1 MTRFLKI
8 IILTFALIS
17 VSAYAKLGPMG
28 PETKYRTNFG
38 RCPSKAAGTLT
49 LELVREF
56 ERFHSLK
63 DVKELI
69 LKDDLSQ
76 KHFLSEY
83 KISYDPL
90 KNFLHFKFDCP
101 KPLMKVQLYK
111 SSGVDSY
118 EAILVDNGELFDPTY
133 EVLLRQEKKIQRDLP
148 YLALPVGEMDEDV
161 QMGIT
166 KLINKMSPESRSKLS
181 EIIVNESNNL
191 TIILS
196 VQGHPSSVFMGN
208 SFWSEKIE
216 KLDKIVSYME
226 AKKKV
231 PAVINLT
238 NDKKV
243 VVKFNE

>member
-1 MTRFLKI
+1 
-8 IILTFALIS
+8 
-17 VSAYAKLGPMG
+17 
-28 PETKYRTNFG
+28 
-38 RCPSKAAGTLT
+38 
-49 LELVREF
+49 
-56 ERFHSLK
+56 
-63 DVKELI
+63 
-69 LKDDLSQ
+69 
-76 KHFLSEY
+76 
-83 KISYDPL
+83 
-90 KNFLHFKFDCP
+90 
-101 KPLMKVQLYK
+101 
-111 SSGVDSY
+111 
-118 EAILVDNGELFDPTY
+118 
-133 EVLLRQEKKIQRDLP
+133 
-148 YLALPVGEMDEDV
+148 MDEEV

-166 KLINKMSPESRSKLS
+166 KLINQMSPESRSKLS

>member
-1 MTRFLKI
+1 MTRFPT
-8 IILTFALIS
+8 ILLLTLILS
-17 VSAYAKLGPMG
+17 TANSWAKLGPMG

-38 RCPSKAAGTLT
+38 QCPSKAAGTLT

-56 ERFHSLK
+56 ERSHSLK
-63 DVKELI
+63 EVKELI
-69 LKDDLSQ
+69 LKDNLSQ

-83 KISYDPL
+83 KVSYDPL

-101 KPLMKVQLYK
+101 RPLMKVQLYK

-133 EVLLRQEKKIQRDLP
+133 EVLLRQEKKIHRDLP
-148 YLALPVGEMDEDV
+148 YLALPVGEMDEEV

-166 KLINKMSPESRSKLS
+166 KLVNKMSPESRAKLS

-208 SFWSEKIE
+208 SFWDEKIE

>member
-1 MTRFLKI
+1 MTRLLKI
-8 IILTFALIS
+8 SLFSFCLTSIAAFSKVDPI
-17 VSAYAKLGPMG
+17 K

-38 RCPSKAAGTLT
+38 QCPSKAAGTLT

-56 ERFHSLK
+56 EHNHSLK
-63 DVKELI
+63 DMKELI
-69 LKDDLSQ
+69 LKDNLTQ

-83 KISYDPL
+83 KVSYDPL
-90 KNFLHFKFDCP
+90 TNFLHFKFDCP

-118 EAILVDNGELFDPTY
+118 EAILVENGELFDPTY
-133 EVLLRQEKKIQRDLP
+133 EVLLRQEKKIHRDLP

-161 QMGIT
+161 QLGIT
-166 KLINKMSPESRSKLS
+166 RLVNKMSPESRAKLS
-181 EIIVNESNNL
+181 EIIVNESNDL

-196 VQGHPSSVFMGN
+196 VQGHPSSVFMGD
-208 SFWSEKIE
+208 SFWDEKIE
-216 KLDKIVSYME
+216 KLDKIVNYME
-226 AKKKV
+226 TKKKV